1 MDIKKTD
8 SKIKKYLALA
18 GGISTAFSGANA
30 QVVYTDVNPDYL
42 LSGNLSTYP
51 LDLNNDA
58 SPDFMLMT
66 LDTLINYVSS
76 STTYNIN
83 IDAAT
88 INPAAT
94 SNGWIAGYSSFPI
107 AMSQGA
113 NIGSSGVFYSS
124 SSSFGL
130 PVAAIIQQ
138 SILYNGV
145 PVYNYSNTIG
155 ELILM
160 AIAIPIVLTASL
172 PVAVAASKKAV

>member
-1 MDIKKTD
+1 MDKKKTD

-42 LSGNLSTYP
+42 LSGNLSTYS

-58 SPDFMLMT
+58 SPDFMLMA
-66 LDTLINYVSS
+66 LDTLINYVSY

-94 SNGWIAGYSSFPI
+94 SNGWIAGYSSFPS
-107 AMSQGA
+107 ALSQGA
-113 NIGSSGVFYSS
+113 NIGSSG
-124 SSSFGL
+124 SF
-130 PVAAIIQQ
+130 
-138 SILYNGV
+138 
-145 PVYNYSNTIG
+145 
-155 ELILM
+155 
-160 AIAIPIVLTASL
+160 
-172 PVAVAASKKAV
+172 